1 MSMIGLLRRSV
12 SGFGGRLVG
21 AGLLV
26 VVDMVAVGVLL
37 LRWEG
42 GWRRRFIRRGLVS
55 VVVVVLV
62 VVLVLVVVVGMGA
75 GGALLLA
82 WWGARGGGSRRVWR
96 GRGLLSWL
104 LRLWRGRVGLGRAV
118 VGMVRVLVP
127 MLVMVPVLVVR
138 ATRGRGKYRPGAVSV
153 RVVEQAE
160 LHIVESSRWASPTE
174 F

>member
-1 MSMIGLLRRSV
+1 MIVLLRRSV

-104 LRLWRGRVGLGRAV
+104 RRLWRGRRGLGRV
-118 VGMVRVLVP
+118 VVRVRVMVRVLV
-127 MLVMVPVLVVR
+127 LVLLVRVAR
-138 ATRGRGKYRPGAVSV
+138 SRSKFGPGAVSMK
-153 RVVEQAE
+153 VVEQAE
-160 LHIVESSRWASPTE
+160 LHIVKSSRWASPTE
-174 F
+174 FGSV

>member
-55 VVVVVLV
+55 VVVVV
-62 VVLVLVVVVGMGA
+62 VVVGMGA
-75 GGALLLA
+75 GGALPLV
-82 WWGARGGGSRRVWR
+82 WWRARNGGSSRIVRR

-104 LRLWRGRVGLGRAV
+104 RRLWRGRVGLGRV
-118 VGMVRVLVP
+118 VVRVMARVLV
-127 MLVMVPVLVVR
+127 LVLLVRVTR
-138 ATRGRGKYRPGAVSV
+138 ARSKFGPGAVSMK
-153 RVVEQAE
+153 VVGQAE
-160 LHIVESSRWASPTE
+160 LHIVKSSRWASPTE
-174 F
+174 FGSV